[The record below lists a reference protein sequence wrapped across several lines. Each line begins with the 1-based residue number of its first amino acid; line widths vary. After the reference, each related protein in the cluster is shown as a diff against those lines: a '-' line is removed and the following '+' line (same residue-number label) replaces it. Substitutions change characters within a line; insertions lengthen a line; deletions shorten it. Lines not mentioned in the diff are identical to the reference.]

1 MVDFVTIIFYH
12 QINTC
17 TNRYDIQI
25 QCLVKYV
32 TKKCIHKF
40 TYSQKVC
47 WLAIQTFSEQSF
59 FMP

>member
-32 TKKCIHKF
+32 TKKSAYKSLLIHKK
-40 TYSQKVC
+40 TCSLLVGYNN
-47 WLAIQTFSEQSF
+47 L
-59 FMP
+59 

>member
-47 WLAIQTFSEQSF
+47 WLAI
-59 FMP
+59 